1 MSFLRLYR
9 FASSATGDFK
19 SLSNRLITEFKT
31 NTQSMAA
38 NENSIS
44 ILEALKVKMN
54 AAKGPVPLPKLCTI
68 NLLDAQNVEISVLD
82 QSVSYI
88 YL

>member
-1 MSFLRLYR
+1 
-9 FASSATGDFK
+9 
-19 SLSNRLITEFKT
+19 
-31 NTQSMAA
+31 MAF

-68 NLLDAQNVEISVLD
+68 NQLDAQNVEISALD
-82 QSVSYI
+82 QSVRQVVSQKHYYI
-88 YL
+88 FLVY